1 MKRALSIYQYAAP
14 LVLTPCA
21 FLLWRREYG
30 GNLKLTLAALLVP
43 VLWAYIVPG
52 IGTNVLGVWEFDTR
66 LRMGRFRPHH
76 GFVFGSATAMLAWL
90 AHAAPANSL
99 ADVLRNALVMCSLL
113 GFWNIL
119 YDVKALQA
127 GILRVYNQPWAD
139 GRGAAE
145 IVLDYGPW
153 FFGGFGA
160 IYGAGMAVMEWLDG
174 RGMLTTPVYAAVL
187 SIVIALAL
195 VVPAAGYVGQSIV
208 RHGHWG
214 TRPVMKKCQSV

>member
-1 MKRALSIYQYAAP
+1 
-14 LVLTPCA
+14 
-21 FLLWRREYG
+21 
-30 GNLKLTLAALLVP
+30 
-43 VLWAYIVPG
+43 
-52 IGTNVLGVWEFDTR
+52 
-66 LRMGRFRPHH
+66 
-76 GFVFGSATAMLAWL
+76 MLAWL
-90 AHAAPANSL
+90 AHPAPANDL
-99 ADVLRNALVMCSLL
+99 KDVARNELVMYSLL
-113 GFWNIL
+113 GFWNVL

-160 IYGAGMAVMEWLDG
+160 IYGVGMGVMEWLDG
-174 RGMLTTPVYAAVL
+174 RRMLTTPVYMAVL

>member
-14 LVLTPCA
+14 LVLTPCS
-21 FLLWRREYG
+21 FLLWRREYA

-90 AHAAPANSL
+90 AHPAPANSL
-99 ADVLRNALVMCSLL
+99 TDVLRNALVMCSLL
-113 GFWNIL
+113 GFWNVL

-127 GILRVYNQPWAD
+127 GILRVYNQPWAE

-160 IYGAGMAVMEWLDG
+160 IYGAGMSVMQWLDG
-174 RGMLTTPVYAAVL
+174 RGMLTTPVFAAVL